1 MHPCAAW
8 IHTHTAFDLCA
19 RKHTPDRR
27 TDAAPNHGRAAID
40 RDRDVTHTHV
50 QRGGG
55 MTGNA
60 VGCDRDVT
68 RADRMDRMGMRLSSS
83 VAMRR
88 ARGSASSASAIICHA
103 RANMPTHARTCCY
116 VPAASVAGPS
126 PNADWPRKLEVFAFC
141 GPHRPGG
148 SERQRGHG
156 RARG

>member
-103 RANMPTHARTCCY
+103 RANVPTHARTCCY
-116 VPAASVAGPS
+116 VPAASVRSG
-126 PNADWPRKLEVFAFC
+126 RLFAEC
-141 GPHRPGG
+141 RLAT
-148 SERQRGHG
+148 Q
-156 RARG
+156 A